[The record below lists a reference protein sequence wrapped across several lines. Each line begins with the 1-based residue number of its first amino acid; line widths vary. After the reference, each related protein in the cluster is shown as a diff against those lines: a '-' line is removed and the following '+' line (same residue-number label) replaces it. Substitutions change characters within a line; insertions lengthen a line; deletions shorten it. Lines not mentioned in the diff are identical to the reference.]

1 MPDPLG
7 PPCPWPLDDTEPD
20 EPLNPFVPRCV
31 AVERPATVAVGFGS
45 LAGTGDTVG
54 VDVTVVG
61 VADEGWAA
69 GADDTTLE
77 CTTLA
82 ASNADTPDSTGAT
95 LDAGARALD
104 TESCATA
111 QLGTDGLTRAGP
123 VIAPLDADPTA
134 RPMFVATGASSSM
147 TATTDAIATS
157 PPVALMAAVHRRRRR
172 DRLGLTDALRPL
184 QPGLRG
190 HTAEDQLP
198 RPPPPTAYNL
208 SSACEACGRGDFLQL
223 G

>member
-1 MPDPLG
+1 
-7 PPCPWPLDDTEPD
+7 
-20 EPLNPFVPRCV
+20 LNPFVPRCV
-31 AVERPATVAVGFGS
+31 AGERLAMVAVGFGS
-45 LAGTGDTVG
+45 LAGTDDTVG
-54 VDVTVVG
+54 VDVTVAG

-82 ASNADTPDSTGAT
+82 ASNAETPEFTDAT
-95 LDAGARALD
+95 LEVGASALD
-104 TESCATA
+104 TDSWATA

-123 VIAPLDADPTA
+123 VTAPPFDAEPTA

-172 DRLGLTDALRPL
+172 DRLGLTCALRLL
-184 QPGLRG
+184 QPRLRG
-190 HTAEDQLP
+190 HTADDQLA

-208 SSACEACGRGDFLQL
+208 SSAWEACGRGDFLQS